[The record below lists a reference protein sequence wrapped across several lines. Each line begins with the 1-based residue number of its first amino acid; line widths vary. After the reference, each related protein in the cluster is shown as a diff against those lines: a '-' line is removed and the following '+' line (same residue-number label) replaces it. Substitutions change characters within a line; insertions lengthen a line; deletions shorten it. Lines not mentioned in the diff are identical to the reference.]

1 MNANMYAIAA
11 PSVAGIEERPRLRRR
26 KPMLRTTAILG
37 TVLSLA
43 LSLPA
48 APASALDAGARQP
61 EIGLSALRGGR
72 VDLASL
78 KGKVVIIDFWASWC
92 APCKEEMPVLERLY
106 KKYKSRGLV
115 VVGVS
120 VDQEAD
126 NVRSFLK
133 QLPVSFTIVH
143 DADKKVADR
152 FKPPR
157 MPSSYVV
164 DRKGI
169 VRYVHA
175 GYRSEDAAKL
185 EAEVK
190 ALLGK

>member
-1 MNANMYAIAA
+1 MQ
-11 PSVAGIEERPRLRRR
+11 
-26 KPMLRTTAILG
+26 RTAAILG
-37 TVLSLA
+37 TVLTLA
-43 LSLPA
+43 LCCPP
-48 APASALDAGARQP
+48 APARALDAGARQP
-61 EIGLSALRGGR
+61 EIGLTDMRGSR

-106 KKYKSRGLV
+106 KKYKSKGLV
-115 VVGVS
+115 IVGVS
-120 VDQEAD
+120 VDQDVA

-133 QLPVSFTIVH
+133 QLPVSFPIVH
-143 DADKKVADR
+143 DGEHKVADR

-169 VRYVHA
+169 VRYVH
-175 GYRSEDAAKL
+175 GGFRSEDAQKL
-185 EAEVK
+185 ETEVVS
-190 ALLGK
+190 LLGK

>member
-1 MNANMYAIAA
+1 MYAVA
-11 PSVAGIEERPRLRRR
+11 PPKARPR
-26 KPMLRTTAILG
+26 IEDG
-37 TVLSLA
+37 TVLDRRRAMHRTIATLLATA
-43 LSLPA
+43 LSFALVLPA
-48 APASALDAGARQP
+48 GLASALEAGGRQP
-61 EIGLSALRGGR
+61 EIGLTDLRGSR
-72 VDLASL
+72 IDLASL

-106 KKYKSRGLV
+106 KKYKDRGFV
-115 VVGVS
+115 VVGIS
-120 VDQEAD
+120 VDQELA

-133 QLPVSFTIVH
+133 QLPVSFPIVH
-143 DADKKVADR
+143 DADHKVADR

-175 GYRSEDAAKL
+175 GFRSEDGAKL
-185 EAEVK
+185 EAEVQ